1 MQLFNRATNTYYKR
15 RKVKHSYSLGILQE
29 GKNMTTNNFKKA
41 MALSVVPAVSLGL
54 FVIPANA
61 QEETD
66 SASTTAENTINLKI
80 SGLDRDREA
89 NVQLVNGEDKVIAE
103 KTVKRDGAR
112 VSFDYNSEDIVD
124 GVLTVAVDGET
135 YTTIGAKCTAQ
146 SDKEETSEEPTSSEE
161 STSTETSAP
170 APEPAPE
177 SSPAQPETPAN
188 TAPEANVAD
197 TAPAGNATDSPAG
210 DTTGGKSEE
219 KGGLLDRLGGAGDL
233 LNKGLTLVGGPEGLS
248 NMINDGINNFLGG
261 EGGSIDAGRVL
272 DLASQGADALPQ
284 NADENLNEDYIK
296 AIEIA
301 ANDKDSKVSDKEAKD
316 LNLEGTEKETAEA
329 FAELG
334 KVYAEGL
341 EEYAGKN
348 PTDAQINEYNDA
360 FTDVLV
366 EEIESDE
373 YLVKELVGKLVD
385 SPLGDMAINAG
396 AAYADTVAPGVGG
409 AAVRTIGGG
418 LKDRLAD
425 RLQEGDSEEAAGT
438 EGAEGALAGGAD
450 AAPTEDTTT
459 DTGADTANTP
469 STGDTGTAPAENTG
483 ASTDAATDTTADAA
497 PAGGTDTAVTSTAAP
512 TEVETA
518 GNNIELELEVGDYTI
533 DIFNADEAQLIN
545 CSVELLADEFDD
557 EDVFSEI
564 PTPVA
569 KPQANANANKGPLQP
584 APRAVAPASA
594 AGAYGPKVD
603 TGGQVETSFVTT
615 LIDFFTK

>member
-1 MQLFNRATNTYYKR
+1 
-15 RKVKHSYSLGILQE
+15 
-29 GKNMTTNNFKKA
+29 MTTNNFKKA

>member
-1 MQLFNRATNTYYKR
+1 
-15 RKVKHSYSLGILQE
+15 
-29 GKNMTTNNFKKA
+29 MTTNNFKKA
-41 MALSVVPAVSLGL
+41 MALSVVPAVSLGIL
-54 FVIPANA
+54 AMPANA

-66 SASTTAENTINLKI
+66 AVSETAENTINLKV

-103 KTVKRDGAR
+103 KTVKRNGAR
-112 VSFDYNSEDIVD
+112 VSFDYNSEDVVD

-146 SDKEETSEEPTSSEE
+146 SDKEETSEEPTTSEDSTSEE
-161 STSTETSAP
+161 PTTSEDSTSEETSAPAPAP
-170 APEPAPE
+170 APEPAP
-177 SSPAQPETPAN
+177 AQPEAPAN
-188 TAPEANVAD
+188 TA
-197 TAPAGNATDSPAG
+197 PAG
-210 DTTGGKSEE
+210 DTTGGKSEKE
-219 KGGLLDRLGGAGDL
+219 GGLLDRLGGAGDL
-233 LNKGLTLVGGPEGLS
+233 LNKGLTLIGGPEGLS
-248 NMINDGINNFLGG
+248 NMVNDGINNFLGG
-261 EGGSIDAGRVL
+261 EGGSIDAGKAL
-272 DLASQGADALPQ
+272 DLSSRGAEALAQ
-284 NADENLNEDYIK
+284 NADENLNEDYVK

-301 ANDKDSKVSDKEAKD
+301 ANDKDSKISDEEAKD
-316 LNLEGTEKETAEA
+316 LKLEGTEKETAEA

-341 EEYAGKN
+341 EEYAGKT
-348 PTDAQINEYNDA
+348 PTDDQINEYNDLFA
-360 FTDVLV
+360 DVLV
-366 EEIESDE
+366 EEVNAVDP
-373 YLVKELVGKLVD
+373 YLLEKLKQGAGKLLD
-385 SPLGDMAINAG
+385 SPLGDMLINAG
-396 AAYADTVAPGVGG
+396 ATAADGIIPGSGMAVRGVGG
-409 AAVRTIGGG
+409 MV
-418 LKDRLAD
+418 KDGLAD

-450 AAPTEDTTT
+450 AAPAEDTAT

-469 STGDTGTAPAENTG
+469 STGGAGTAPAENTG
-483 ASTDAATDTTADAA
+483 VSTDAATDTTADAA
-497 PAGGTDTAVTSTAAP
+497 PAGGSDTVVTSTATP
-512 TEVETA
+512 TEVETT
-518 GNNIELELEVGDYTI
+518 GNNIELEIEVGDYTI

>member
-1 MQLFNRATNTYYKR
+1 
-15 RKVKHSYSLGILQE
+15 
-29 GKNMTTNNFKKA
+29 MTTNNFKKA

-569 KPQANANANKGPLQP
+569 KPQVNANANKGPLQP

>member
-1 MQLFNRATNTYYKR
+1 
-15 RKVKHSYSLGILQE
+15 
-29 GKNMTTNNFKKA
+29 MTTNNFKKA
-41 MALSVVPAVSLGL
+41 MALSVVPAVSLGIL
-54 FVIPANA
+54 AMPANA

-66 SASTTAENTINLKI
+66 AVSETAENTINLKV

-103 KTVKRDGAR
+103 KTVKRNGAR
-112 VSFDYNSEDIVD
+112 VSFDYNSEDVVD
-124 GVLTVAVDGET
+124 GVLTVAVDGKT

-146 SDKEETSEEPTSSEE
+146 SDKEETSEEPTTSEDSTSEE
-161 STSTETSAP
+161 TSAPAP
-170 APEPAPE
+170 APEPAP
-177 SSPAQPETPAN
+177 SQPEAPAN
-188 TAPEANVAD
+188 TAPETNVAD
-197 TAPAGNATDSPAG
+197 TAPAENEADAPAG
-210 DTTGGKSEE
+210 DTTGGASEE
-219 KGGLLDRLGGAGDL
+219 KGGLLDRLGGVGDF
-233 LNKGLTLVGGPEGLS
+233 LNKGLTLVGGSEGLS
-248 NMINDGINNFLGG
+248 NMLNDGINNFLGG
-261 EGGSIDAGRVL
+261 GGGSIDAGKAL
-272 DLASQGADALPQ
+272 DLASRGAEMLPQ
-284 NADENLNEDYIK
+284 NADENLNEDYVK

-301 ANDKDSKVSDKEAKD
+301 ANDKDSKISDKEAKD

-341 EEYAGKN
+341 EKYAGKN
-348 PTDAQINEYNDA
+348 PTDTQINEYNEA
-360 FTDVLV
+360 FADVLV

-373 YLVKELVGKLVD
+373 YLVKELVGELVN

-396 AAYADTVAPGVGG
+396 AAYADTKVPGAGMAVRGIGG
-409 AAVRTIGGG
+409 AV
-418 LKDRLAD
+418 KDRLSD
-425 RLQEGDSEEAAGT
+425 RLQEGDSKEAAGN

-450 AAPTEDTTT
+450 AAPAENTAT
-459 DTGADTANTP
+459 DTGADSANIP
-469 STGDTGTAPAENTG
+469 SAGGAGTAPAENTG
-483 ASTDAATDTTADAA
+483 ASTDAATDTTADAT
-497 PAGGTDTAVTSTAAP
+497 PAGGKDTIVTSTATP
-512 TEVETA
+512 TEVETT
-518 GNNIELELEVGDYTI
+518 GSNIELELEVGDYTI

-584 APRAVAPASA
+584 APRAVVPASA

>member
-1 MQLFNRATNTYYKR
+1 
-15 RKVKHSYSLGILQE
+15 
-29 GKNMTTNNFKKA
+29 MTTNNFKKA
-41 MALSVVPAVSLGL
+41 MALSVVPAVSLGIL
-54 FVIPANA
+54 AMPANA
-61 QEETD
+61 QEDTD
-66 SASTTAENTINLKI
+66 AVSETAENTINLKV

-89 NVQLVNGEDKVIAE
+89 NVQLVDGEDKVIAE
-103 KTVKRDGAR
+103 KTVKRNGAR
-112 VSFDYNSEDIVD
+112 VSFDYNSEDVVD

-146 SDKEETSEEPTSSEE
+146 SDKEEDSEEPTTSEDSTSEE
-161 STSTETSAP
+161 TPAP
-170 APEPAPE
+170 APAPAPG
-177 SSPAQPETPAN
+177 SVQPGSPVPGPAQPGSPAN
-188 TAPEANVAD
+188 TAPEADVAD
-197 TAPAGNATDSPAG
+197 TAPAENETDAPAG
-210 DTTGGKSEE
+210 DTTGGESEE
-219 KGGLLDRLGGAGDL
+219 GGLLDKLGGAGGL
-233 LNKGLTLVGGPEGLS
+233 LNKGVDMLGGPEGIS
-248 NMINDGINNFLGG
+248 NMINDGIGNFLGG
-261 EGGSIDAGRVL
+261 EGGSIDAGKAL
-272 DLASQGADALPQ
+272 DLASQGAGMLPL
-284 NADENLNEDYIK
+284 NADENLNEDYVK

-301 ANDKDSKVSDKEAKD
+301 ANDKDSKISDEEAKD

-341 EEYAGKN
+341 EEYAGKT
-348 PTDAQINEYNDA
+348 PTDDQINEYNDL

-366 EEIESDE
+366 EEVNAVDP
-373 YLVKELVGKLVD
+373 YLLEELKQGFGKLLD
-385 SPLGDMAINAG
+385 SPVGDMALNAG
-396 AAYADTVAPGVGG
+396 ASFADTIAPGVGG
-409 AAVRTIGGG
+409 TAVRTIGGG
-418 LKDRLAD
+418 LKDRLSD
-425 RLQEGDSEEAAGT
+425 RLQEGDSEEAAGN
-438 EGAEGALAGGAD
+438 EGAEGDLAGGTD
-450 AAPTEDTTT
+450 SAPAEDTAT

-469 STGDTGTAPAENTG
+469 STGGAGTAPAENTG
-483 ASTDAATDTTADAA
+483 ASTDAATDTTADAD
-497 PAGGTDTAVTSTAAP
+497 PAGGSDTVVTSTATP
-512 TEVETA
+512 TEVETT